1 MNNVYLSILI
11 PTYNNL
17 KGLNKIIECIQYS
30 KQNSEFYEIIISDDS
45 FLPLLNEDKINSLN
59 KIFKNFK
66 YFHNKNRLGPG
77 KNWNKLITLSKGNY
91 YWLLHHDEYW
101 DKNYDLLSFFI
112 NSFKKDISLYILPI
126 KKIKYIRMFNF
137 KLKISQIHTAPN
149 WIKKYFFKNP
159 RRLINVNIVGPP
171 SSLIISKKYIHKY
184 DSNLKFLIDIDYYI
198 SLLRIIDIN
207 SIVNFNKINYQI
219 LSSQNN
225 KNSITKS
232 LSNKK
237 NKLKYIEK
245 NFLTNKYHHKLSI
258 IEKIN
263 DFYYFLS
270 YKVFSLISLRI
281 KFSSVY
287 FK

>member
-1 MNNVYLSILI
+1 MY
-11 PTYNNL
+11 
-17 KGLNKIIECIQYS
+17 
-30 KQNSEFYEIIISDDS
+30 
-45 FLPLLNEDKINSLN
+45 
-59 KIFKNFK
+59 
-66 YFHNKNRLGPG
+66 
-77 KNWNKLITLSKGNY
+77 
-91 YWLLHHDEYW
+91 
-101 DKNYDLLSFFI
+101 
-112 NSFKKDISLYILPI
+112 
-126 KKIKYIRMFNF
+126 NF
-137 KLKISQIHTAPN
+137 KLKTSQIHTAPI
-149 WIKKYFFKNP
+149 WIKKYFFNNP
-159 RRLINVNIVGPP
+159 LRLINVNIVGPP

-184 DSNLKFLIDIDYYI
+184 DCNLKFLIDIDYYI